1 MALTD
6 RGRMVNFQSPPLCC
20 CMTFLPKVRP
30 TETNLRRLE
39 WIVLQAPIVRVVIA
53 LLEIIVVAE
62 LREHALKWIQI
73 CDAASLASILLAV
86 FGIHTLARLTADR
99 LSRYGFM
106 GIFRIV
112 DVALLF
118 FSAQQPVLFQ
128 NILLRFGVITC
139 GPILSPQDNARFIC
153 NFVVICE
160 LFMLSIVSTFWS
172 SPSRN
177 NLFDLYGDKS
187 RSGSSTGTEDILL
200 AADEP
205 YNSI

>member
-1 MALTD
+1 MLSPRAAVLVSSLGLLYFLMCLFVLVSLIRHLAEGRAQLAMALTD

-86 FGIHTLARLTADR
+86 FGIHTLARLTAVRYRNFVSVLINPASGSFISLRLHGNLPDR
-99 LSRYGFM
+99 RRSA
-106 GIFRIV
+106 
-112 DVALLF
+112 ALLLRPAAG
-118 FSAQQPVLFQ
+118 SLPEHLVAIWRHHLWSDPVPTGQ
-128 NILLRFGVITC
+128 
-139 GPILSPQDNARFIC
+139 
-153 NFVVICE
+153 
-160 LFMLSIVSTFWS
+160 
-172 SPSRN
+172 
-177 NLFDLYGDKS
+177 
-187 RSGSSTGTEDILL
+187 RS
-200 AADEP
+200 
-205 YNSI
+205 